1 MMQNSKLFFHF
12 NFTPKKLSEERAK
25 IEKQFK
31 DIDKDIAISRS
42 HTLLPK
48 LLERIRVTSL
58 DKIDKLVATLSKI
71 DIRLLIYEYPYPNE
85 KEETRNKINKILTT
99 KYTSIVGRTAWELFQ
114 HDITDLFLQDLI
126 RDSYMN
132 EPETFLGIKEDLL
145 IPVQKAMKSSG
156 SIIDGLVPYL
166 LKSNL
171 MVKKILDGWKVKG
184 ESVLEHALLKKMF
197 LEGLHDN
204 FIISRD
210 GEEFVSR
217 ILEKFTMDDYKKVL
231 KIYLE
236 NRSFEKFHTSILND
250 AIKLRFGD
258 PRKNEDAWNFLSSE
272 ALTQVKRWVIRQNLE
287 EIFASDPDNKRFNY
301 WKRFIRYMDDV
312 ELLKDPKVAFIYFNK
327 FVVVEYGNIGAAY
340 FYHKEGF
347 EKFILP
353 IKDSPE
359 FRRKSTNVKESMFK
373 DRSSEKNG
381 IKLFINKL
389 AHLGV
394 MWTRRFDEQ
403 MQKYLSSVDE

>member
-58 DKIDKLVATLSKI
+58 DKIDKLVATLSKM

-145 IPVQKAMKSSG
+145 IPVQKAMKSNG
-156 SIIDGLVPYL
+156 IIIDSLIPYL
-166 LKSNL
+166 LRSNL

-210 GEEFVSR
+210 GEEYVSS
-217 ILEKFTMDDYKKVL
+217 ILEKFSMDDYKKVL

-236 NRSFEKFHTSILND
+236 NRNFEKFHRSILND

-258 PRKNEDAWNFLSSE
+258 PRKNEDVWNFLSSE
-272 ALTQVKRWVIRQNLE
+272 ALTQVKRWVIKQNLE

-301 WKRFIRYMDDV
+301 WKRFIRYMEDV

-347 EKFILP
+347 EQFILP
-353 IKDSPE
+353 IKDSPG
-359 FRRKSTNVKESMFK
+359 FRRKSTSVKESLFK
-373 DRSSEKNG
+373 DRNPEKIG

-389 AHLGV
+389 PHLGV
-394 MWTRRFDEQ
+394 MWKRRFDEQ